1 MTASYHEKKEPPH
14 RKRYFVH
21 DALEGLLQKARCVI
35 FDMNGL
41 IVDDEPLQLD
51 AMNRMLEAFGIRL
64 NVEYWIKRCAGTKSE
79 EFTKRIL
86 EENKIACSENRVH
99 DLVQKKNK
107 QYRALIVKNIK
118 ALTRPGVIELV
129 SHVHEDP
136 YQTLA
141 LATTASK
148 IEMEAI
154 LGNKGLNIR
163 SFFRYVASGSDVVQS
178 KPDPEIYSYIS
189 GLSHTEPAECL
200 VFEDSGP
207 GLLAASRAGMPCI
220 AVPNRFTAEQDLGG
234 AAFIVSDL
242 TSNAQIL
249 HPGTLV

>member
-1 MTASYHEKKEPPH
+1 MTAPFHED
-14 RKRYFVH
+14 RKRYFI
-21 DALEGLLQKARCVI
+21 DDTLEGLLQKARCVI

-51 AMNRMLEAFGIRL
+51 AMNRVLEPFGIRL
-64 NVEYWIKRCAGTKSE
+64 NEEYWIKRCAGTKSE

-86 EENKIACSENRVH
+86 EENKIKFSGSTVSG
-99 DLVQKKNK
+99 LIQKKND
-107 QYRALIVKNIK
+107 QYRAHISKNIK

-129 SHVHEDP
+129 SHIHEDS

-141 LATTASK
+141 LATTASE

-163 SFFRYVASGSDVVQS
+163 NFFRYIASGSDVARS

-189 GLSHTEPAECL
+189 GLSHIEPAECL

-207 GLLAASRAGMPCI
+207 GLLAATRAGMPCI
-220 AVPNRFTAEQDLGG
+220 AVPNRFTAGQDLGG
-234 AAFIVSDL
+234 AAFVVRDL

-249 HPGTLV
+249 QPGSLV